1 VGSVAPHSVRQRWR
15 RPRRLVAKRSNG
27 ETLRRL
33 RFGALLKLFQLRN
46 RRALL
51 PDNDL
56 GRAQLYE
63 LLLSSS
69 PAKMV
74 DTVAMYATWMP
85 ATEAEQLIDQV
96 EPAAAPYQVSR
107 VQGGRRAVARHQCR
121 ARALAPLAAH
131 LLHDC
136 IGWRLAVE

>member
-1 VGSVAPHSVRQRWR
+1 M
-15 RPRRLVAKRSNG
+15 AKRSNG

-33 RFGALLKLFQLRN
+33 RFGALLKLFQRN

-96 EPAAAPYQVSR
+96 NRLPPRIRFPKSR
-107 VQGGRRAVARHQCR
+107 VVGERWRVTNAERE
-121 ARALAPLAAH
+121 L
-131 LLHDC
+131 
-136 IGWRLAVE
+136 WRLWSRIFCMIVLAGVRRVRSSVSSILSASH

>member
-1 VGSVAPHSVRQRWR
+1 M
-15 RPRRLVAKRSNG
+15 AKRSNG

-85 ATEAEQLIDQV
+85 ATEAE
-96 EPAAAPYQVSR
+96 
-107 VQGGRRAVARHQCR
+107 
-121 ARALAPLAAH
+121 
-131 LLHDC
+131 
-136 IGWRLAVE
+136 